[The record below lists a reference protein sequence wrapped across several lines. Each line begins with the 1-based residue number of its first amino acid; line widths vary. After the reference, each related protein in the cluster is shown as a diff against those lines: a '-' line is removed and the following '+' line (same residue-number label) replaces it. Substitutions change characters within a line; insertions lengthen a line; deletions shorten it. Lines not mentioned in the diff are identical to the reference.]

1 MNAPLLQVEQL
12 DCVVRQAGVLTGDA
26 DLAVLQQLD
35 FSLQRGRILGLV
47 GESGCGKSMTGN
59 AILGLLE
66 PPARIVRGRILFDG
80 VDLLQQNEAAMR
92 GLRGDRIAMVFQDP
106 MMTLNPVLRIDTQM
120 IEAIQATHHK
130 RWRAHNSKHRSQTS
144 LWTHQA
150 VLIKR

>member
-80 VDLLQQNEAAMR
+80 VDLLQQDEAALR

-106 MMTLNPVLRIDTQM
+106 MAALNPREDGMPVSPASTAPSSCEAMPCCARSIEVADTQG
-120 IEAIQATHHK
+120 
-130 RWRAHNSKHRSQTS
+130 WNSCS
-144 LWTHQA
+144 
-150 VLIKR
+150 